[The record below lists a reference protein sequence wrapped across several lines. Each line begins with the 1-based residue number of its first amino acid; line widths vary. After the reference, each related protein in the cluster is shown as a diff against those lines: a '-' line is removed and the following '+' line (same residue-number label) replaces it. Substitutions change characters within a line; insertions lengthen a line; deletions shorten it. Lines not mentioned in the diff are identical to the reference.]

1 MKSPPV
7 LSPAARVAVAAIVL
21 LGLLG
26 GSLIVA
32 HSGFGTSPRRGGPT
46 TFVPA
51 PQAYLLAATMYG
63 MSAIGML
70 ALLKDRNVSR
80 FSNGIAL
87 VFYAAAAALLTIVL
101 APQ

>member
-1 MKSPPV
+1 MQ
-7 LSPAARVAVAAIVL
+7 VAVAALVL

-51 PQAYLLAATMYG
+51 PEAYLLAAAMYG

-80 FSNGIAL
+80 FSGGIAL
-87 VFYAAAAALLTIVL
+87 VLYAAAAALFTIAL